1 MSAAVQL
8 GLFAEHAAPPLVP
21 RYPER
26 PGFKAIGASE
36 EAARHVAGDA
46 ARLRAEVLAELH
58 NGPGTADEI
67 AKRMQRSPLS
77 IRPRVSELKA
87 MSKIAATGERRRN
100 ESGMSASVWRV
111 ITTSSSEVMS

>member
-8 GLFAEHAAPPLVP
+8 ALFRDDAPRSREHSQNFA
-21 RYPER
+21 RYPR
-26 PGFKAIGASE
+26 QPGFKTQGPSE

-46 ARLRAEVLAELH
+46 ARLRQEVLVELR
-58 NGPGTADEI
+58 NGSGTADEI

-87 MSKIAATGERRRN
+87 MAKIAATGERRRN
-100 ESGMSASVWRV
+100 ESGMSASVWQV
-111 ITTSSSEVMS
+111 LP